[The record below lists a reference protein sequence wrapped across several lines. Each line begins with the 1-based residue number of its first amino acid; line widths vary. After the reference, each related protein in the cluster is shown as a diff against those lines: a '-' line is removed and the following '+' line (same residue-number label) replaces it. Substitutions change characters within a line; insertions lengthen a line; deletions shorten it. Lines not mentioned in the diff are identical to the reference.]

1 MTIFARLLNFVLCF
15 SLILISGCANT
26 STIKADA
33 VRIKDK
39 PLLIV
44 PTGATKITG
53 LSSSGGGAFG
63 LLGVLI
69 EHAATS
75 DSRAKAESVANQAF
89 PTSSIN
95 DVTNEAISQNIRL
108 RAISS
113 QVTFN
118 VATLTKTEFV
128 DWFNSDQRM
137 DIQNISNPTQAFI
150 LDYGFQGISVTS
162 SFGRRAA
169 EGAFGIRIIE
179 PTTGKVIARARVFA
193 VGSQGGEL
201 INGEFSDENSPEYK
215 AAIADA
221 FKRLI
226 RKLVV
231 EALTKTFS

>member
-75 DSRAKAESVANQAF
+75 DSRAKAESV
-89 PTSSIN
+89 
-95 DVTNEAISQNIRL
+95 VHC
-108 RAISS
+108 
-113 QVTFN
+113 
-118 VATLTKTEFV
+118 
-128 DWFNSDQRM
+128 
-137 DIQNISNPTQAFI
+137 SNLLLAES
-150 LDYGFQGISVTS
+150 LEKV
-162 SFGRRAA
+162 GRVPDLLGT
-169 EGAFGIRIIE
+169 GA
-179 PTTGKVIARARVFA
+179 VCA
-193 VGSQGGEL
+193 S
-201 INGEFSDENSPEYK
+201 
-215 AAIADA
+215 
-221 FKRLI
+221 
-226 RKLVV
+226 
-231 EALTKTFS
+231 